1 MNGEI
6 EDYGEIK
13 CRRANINCEKEN
25 QGLRGRGTRA
35 QEESERLREKIKGA
49 ENAKGKIKVRRKQ
62 RRLLTQTLNMKM
74 GGFL

>member
-13 CRRANINCEKEN
+13 CMRANINCEKEN

-35 QEESERLREKIKGA
+35 QEGNKD
-49 ENAKGKIKVRRKQ
+49 
-62 RRLLTQTLNMKM
+62 
-74 GGFL
+74 